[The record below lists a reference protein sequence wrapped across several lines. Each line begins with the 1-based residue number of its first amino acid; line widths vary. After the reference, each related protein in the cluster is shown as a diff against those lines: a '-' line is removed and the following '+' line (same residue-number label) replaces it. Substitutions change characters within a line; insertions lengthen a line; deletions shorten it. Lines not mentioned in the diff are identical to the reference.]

1 MVDPVSLAAGIAGV
15 VSGTVKIG
23 TSLHELRVSYKNA
36 PACFKH
42 LCDEYNI
49 VSELLIAFRDVS
61 EDLVEESAAAGDAP
75 QASICNF
82 PISPEFILYTVQ
94 AAGATLSDLERKVN
108 SFASVSNEETVSN
121 GNSGPRIGARKRLKY
136 IWNES
141 EIKIFV
147 DQLQAHK
154 NSLSL
159 ALNIVS
165 RYIRILYPNSTTPLN
180 SLLVTVISPYEP
192 HFRIMA
198 SPLPT

>member
-36 PACFKH
+36 PASFKH

-61 EDLVEESAAAGDAP
+61 EDLVEESAASGDTP
-75 QASICNF
+75 QASGDTPQASKRNF
-82 PISPEFILYTVQ
+82 PISPEFVLYTVQ
-94 AAGATLSDLERKVN
+94 AAGATLSDLEKKVN
-108 SFASVSNEETVSN
+108 SFVSESNEETVSN
-121 GNSGPRIGARKRLKY
+121 DNSGSRIDIRKRLKY

-154 NSLSL
+154 SSLSL

-165 RYIRILYPNSTTPLN
+165 RYISILYPNPTTPLN
-180 SLLVTVISPYEP
+180 S
-192 HFRIMA
+192 F
-198 SPLPT
+198 